1 MREAHL
7 HLWTLLLAAI
17 VFLALPQKEAS
28 AEIKV
33 VTTSTDLASIARYIG
48 GDRVEVDS
56 IVQGYQNP
64 HYVDVKPS
72 YMMKLHKADVF
83 VKVGL
88 DLELWAPVL
97 AEGARNAKIL
107 PGGSGYVDASV
118 GVEVLDIPQAKVTR
132 GMGDIHI
139 YGNPHYW
146 LDPANGKVIASNIL
160 AALERVSPEN
170 ADYFEKNK
178 EEFDRKI
185 DEHMSGWLEKM
196 RPYRGTEVVTYHNSW
211 PNFMNRFGLVVVDY
225 IEPKPGVPPS
235 PAHIARLVG
244 KMKAD
249 DVKIIIQ
256 EPFYETKV
264 TEFVADKTG
273 AELVILS
280 PSVLGEEGADDYFS
294 LFDSALDRLVDAFN
308 RAGIEPKS

>member
-17 VFLALPQKEAS
+17 VFLSLPHKEAS
-28 AEIKV
+28 AKIKV

-107 PGGSGYVDASV
+107 PGGSGYVDASA

-146 LDPANGKVIASNIL
+146 LDPTNGKVIASNIL
-160 AALERVSPEN
+160 AALKRVSPGD

-178 EEFDRKI
+178 EEFDGKI

-211 PNFMNRFGLVVVDY
+211 PNFMNRFGLVAVDY

>member
-1 MREAHL
+1 MREVHC
-7 HLWTLLLAAI
+7 WTLLLA
-17 VFLALPQKEAS
+17 VFVFAALPQREAS
-28 AEIKV
+28 AKIKV
-33 VTTSTDLASIARYIG
+33 VTTSTDLASIARYVG

-56 IVQGYQNP
+56 IIQGYQNP

-72 YMMKLHKADVF
+72 YMMKLHKADIF

-118 GVEVLDIPQAKVTR
+118 GAEVLDIPQAKVTR

-146 LDPANGKVIASNIL
+146 LDPMNGKVIASNIL
-160 AALERVSPEN
+160 AALKRVSPED
-170 ADYFEKNK
+170 ADYFEMNK
-178 EEFDRKI
+178 EKFDRRI
-185 DEHMSGWLEKM
+185 DEHMPVWLEKM
-196 RPYRGTEVVTYHNSW
+196 RPYQGTEVVTYHNSW

-256 EPFYETKV
+256 EPFYETKI
-264 TEFVADKTG
+264 TEFVAGKTG

-308 RAGIEPKS
+308 RVGIEPKS